1 MIDNI
6 GYNVKKLLG
15 YDKADLRGAN
25 TSILL
30 PEFYRKY
37 HETVIK
43 SMILSLSTQEFAFFK
58 KNVIARHK
66 DGYYIPA
73 MVELKLVYNVDGDLL
88 MEGFIEVK
96 SDPRYIWTNFFFTKY
111 KQEKIV
117 EVGPI
122 FRKSLSCRQGRWS
135 RYPNILKMNIPKK
148 IISQPPTQSRQLSRT
163 Q

>member
-43 SMILSLSTQEFAFFK
+43 SIILSLSTQEFAFFK
-58 KNVIARHK
+58 KDVIARHK

-73 MVELKLVYNVDGDLL
+73 MVELKLVYNVDYDLL

-96 SDPRYIWTNFFFTKY
+96 SDPRYIWTNFFFAKY
-111 KQEKIV
+111 KQEEIV
-117 EVGPI
+117 EVGPDLQDI
-122 FRKSLSCRQGRWS
+122 VELSTG
-135 RYPNILKMNIPKK
+135 KMVQ
-148 IISQPPTQSRQLSRT
+148 ISEYFEN
-163 Q
+163 